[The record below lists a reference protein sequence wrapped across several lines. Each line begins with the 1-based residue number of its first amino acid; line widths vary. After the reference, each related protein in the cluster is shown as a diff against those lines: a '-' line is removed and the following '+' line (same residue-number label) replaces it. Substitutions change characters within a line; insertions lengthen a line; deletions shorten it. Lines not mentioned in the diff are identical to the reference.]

1 MKYIA
6 LFYTHYGAIK
16 YSKFLKSKNVENEIM
31 PVPRA
36 LSSSCGICIKFSTSI
51 DIKTMVSNDIESIFM
66 LNNGEYKKIYQDKG

>member
-1 MKYIA
+1 MEYIA

-36 LSSSCGICIKFSTSI
+36 LSSSCGICVKFSTTI
-51 DIKTMVSNDIESIFM
+51 DIRTIVSNDIESIFM
-66 LNNGEYKKIYQDKG
+66 LSDGEYKKIYQSK

>member
-1 MKYIA
+1 MEYIA

-36 LSSSCGICIKFSTSI
+36 LSSSCGICVKFSTTI
-51 DIKTMVSNDIESIFM
+51 DIRTIVSNDIESIFM
-66 LNNGEYKKIYQDKG
+66 LSEGEYKKIYQSK